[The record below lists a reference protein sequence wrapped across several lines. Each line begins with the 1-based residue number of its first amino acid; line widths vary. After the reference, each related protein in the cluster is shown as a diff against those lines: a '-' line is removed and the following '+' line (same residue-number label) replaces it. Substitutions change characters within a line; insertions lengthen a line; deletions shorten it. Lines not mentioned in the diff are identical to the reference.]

1 MTKARAVMIYFD
13 SEEEKN
19 AFRVKAAQ
27 EGKSM
32 SAAALEVVRAFYFAQ
47 ARDESRECAT
57 NRASDT
63 EPLPAA

>member
-1 MTKARAVMIYFD
+1 MAAHQITIYFD
-13 SEEEKN
+13 SADEKN
-19 AFRVKAAQ
+19 TFRAAAAKQ
-27 EGKSM
+27 GKSM
-32 SAAALEVVRAFYFAQ
+32 NVAALEALRAFYFAQ